1 MPPVSVTS
9 QARNLPALGVV
20 LPDGAV
26 VVVVLLDDPH
36 AARASAATSAV
47 PRLTADVRILRV
59 GCMVMSDPLF
69 VGWLRAT

>member
-1 MPPVSVTS
+1 
-9 QARNLPALGVV
+9 V

-47 PRLTADVRILRV
+47 PTLTADVRILRV